1 MRRKYLV
8 LITIILLTGLAMG
21 CVNEQKHENIESENS
36 TEVMKEDGLID
47 GDCLSFRLDRFPHL
61 ERTLKEFSSKKV
73 VGEEIYL
80 EEVETAEDVVKS
92 LEPIFIQVYGEE
104 EVLTNQRPYIVKY
117 DEETKVWLISGTG
130 NRDMPIYGVIFA
142 IVSKE
147 DGKLLAIWGEE

>member
-1 MRRKYLV
+1 M
-8 LITIILLTGLAMG
+8 
-21 CVNEQKHENIESENS
+21 
-36 TEVMKEDGLID
+36 
-47 GDCLSFRLDRFPHL
+47 
-61 ERTLKEFSSKKV
+61 
-73 VGEEIYL
+73 VGEEVFL